1 MLAMFGDG
9 LGEEGG
15 EEAYA
20 IGCRLLLIGGIL
32 VTAFPFE

>member
-1 MLAMFGDG
+1 MLAMSGDG
-9 LGEEGG
+9 VGEEEE

-20 IGCRLLLIGGIL
+20 IGCQLLLIGGIL